1 MINDSNSQ
9 WHCLYVTL
17 TQYLVDN
24 FSQSMYDRHTR
35 TQTNTQTD
43 RNVQTEVFKRFRF
56 LLGAGFEATFFV
68 EKKQFLVLVGCCCIK
83 PFPLLFYE
91 DIAWVW
97 SISFFVIFTLKFLVF
112 FVKKKKLLCL
122 LFSSRFFGNAVSSI
136 VSCSVFFHRSLDINQ
151 QISVSVSLHVTI
163 INNNFMSIS

>member
-68 EKKQFLVLVGCCCIK
+68 EKKIYFQFQQAAAASNL
-83 PFPLLFYE
+83 LLF
-91 DIAWVW
+91 
-97 SISFFVIFTLKFLVF
+97 SFMRTLPGFGLFHFCYFHIKIFSV
-112 FVKKKKLLCL
+112 FVKKTVL
-122 LFSSRFFGNAVSSI
+122 LFSSRFFGNTVSRI

-151 QISVSVSLHVTI
+151 QISVSFSLHVTI

>member
-1 MINDSNSQ
+1 
-9 WHCLYVTL
+9 
-17 TQYLVDN
+17 
-24 FSQSMYDRHTR
+24 MYDRHTR

-68 EKKQFLVLVGCCCIK
+68 EKKNQFLVLVGCCCIK

-112 FVKKKKLLCL
+112 FVKKKNCFACSSQVDFLETRYQV
-122 LFSSRFFGNAVSSI
+122 LF
-136 VSCSVFFHRSLDINQ
+136 
-151 QISVSVSLHVTI
+151 HVLSFSTDL
-163 INNNFMSIS
+163 